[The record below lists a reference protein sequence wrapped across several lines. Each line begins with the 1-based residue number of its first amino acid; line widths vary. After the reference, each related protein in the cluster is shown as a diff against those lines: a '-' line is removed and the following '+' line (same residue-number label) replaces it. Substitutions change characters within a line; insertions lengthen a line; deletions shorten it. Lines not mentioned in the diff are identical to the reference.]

1 MDKKS
6 NAVAT
11 TITIIL
17 TCLTVVSL
25 YYLSEAIAAHQELL
39 REIKQNRELLEASQ
53 KALEE
58 KMLELQ
64 QKQNVPVTKIS
75 NSWSWQSI
83 AIGVGFGVVII
94 GLMGLGYYTF
104 SPPTDPNIDGIN
116 EASKTLSLIHDQI
129 ADLGN
134 RGESIAVDRAQ
145 SISLIEQRDES
156 LSHLADELGPLVKNI
171 RENMDQLDANNDDQI
186 ERLDDLLSYT
196 VNVIVKFI
204 KTLTKK

>member
-39 REIKQNRELLEASQ
+39 REIKQNRKLLEASQ

-58 KMLELQ
+58 KMFQLQ

-116 EASKTLSLIHDQI
+116 EASKTLSVISSS
-129 ADLGN
+129 N
-134 RGESIAVDRAQ
+134 RRYLVTGESP
-145 SISLIEQRDES
+145 SL
-156 LSHLADELGPLVKNI
+156 L
-171 RENMDQLDANNDDQI
+171 
-186 ERLDDLLSYT
+186 
-196 VNVIVKFI
+196 IVLNRF
-204 KTLTKK
+204 L